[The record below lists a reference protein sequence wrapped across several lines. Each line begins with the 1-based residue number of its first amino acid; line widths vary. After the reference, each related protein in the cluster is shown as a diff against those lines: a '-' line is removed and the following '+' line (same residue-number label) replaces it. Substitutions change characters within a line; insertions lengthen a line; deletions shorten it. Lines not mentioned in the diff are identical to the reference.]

1 MNLAQHERIESE
13 LKRRNCGD
21 NTNQWQTH
29 NYLVFNLVHDVR
41 NARASMPWLISGVG
55 PWLAGGEQVGT
66 AADRRMSA
74 REGGEKSNLLHEGF
88 PKLGAP
94 FIVILVCFAQR
105 VGTYI

>member
-1 MNLAQHERIESE
+1 MNLTQLERTESK
-13 LKRRNCGD
+13 LKLRND
-21 NTNQWQTH
+21 RDDSNQWETH

-94 FIVILVCFAQR
+94 LIVILMCFAQR